1 MANVNPAAFSDRDL
15 LVETER
21 AAARERHA
29 TAALLALMA
38 EVDTRRLYLGEG
50 FSSLFQYATRRLHL
64 SEPAAYGRITAAR
77 AARRFPSMLRLVDEG
92 ALSLT
97 TIGLLASHLT
107 DDNHASLLEAAR
119 HKSKREVELMVAALH
134 PQPDIRASIRML
146 PVERRP
152 AEIPRVTVVDAVSG
166 SPVEPLPGAA
176 SAAPLRG
183 PNPTSQ
189 TAVQRRDVVAPLSP
203 RRFLIRMTVDE
214 DTQQKLAR
222 ARDLLRHA
230 IPDGD
235 PAAII
240 DRALTLLLAQLERTK
255 TGAAARPR
263 TRAMSPEA
271 SAAKRS
277 RRVPAAVRRAV
288 WARDQ
293 GRCAFIGKSG
303 RCGETGGLEFH
314 HVVPFASGGA
324 TTADNIQLRCRAHN
338 AYEGTLAFGNWRRK
352 IQVKARGG
360 SATPSGRS

>member
-1 MANVNPAAFSDRDL
+1 MANITPSAFSDRDL
-15 LVETER
+15 LLETER

-29 TAALLALMA
+29 TATLLALLA

-50 FSSLFQYATRRLHL
+50 FNSLFQYSTKRLHL

-77 AARRFPSMLRLVDEG
+77 AARRFPSMLQLVDEG

-146 PVERRP
+146 PVERP
-152 AEIPRVTVVDAVSG
+152 AEIQRVNGVEAVSG
-166 SPVEPLPGAA
+166 SPVEPLPGTT
-176 SAAPLRG
+176 AAPVLG
-183 PNPTSQ
+183 PNATSQ
-189 TAVQRRDVVAPLSP
+189 TAVQRRDVVAPLSA

-222 ARDLLRHA
+222 ARDLLRYV

-235 PAAII
+235 PAAIF

-255 TGAAARPR
+255 TGAAVRPR
-263 TRAMSPEA
+263 TPAMSPEA
-271 SAAKRS
+271 SATKRS
-277 RRVPAAVRRAV
+277 RCVPAAVRRAV

-303 RCGETGGLEFH
+303 RCAETGGLEFH

-338 AYEGTLAFGNWRRK
+338 AYEGMLAFGDWRRK
-352 IQVKARGG
+352 IQVKAGRR
-360 SATPSGRS
+360 APTPSGRS